1 MQRRRIRACICES
14 FSFCFVVRS
23 SNQHKCNRHGNTIN
37 TAAAHVL
44 AALDKLNQSAGCPHL
59 LALKHAL
66 RAPRPNC
73 RVRFVSMRSCDQMP
87 ACRCPLPLPGLP
99 GCALPRAASPPRACS
114 NGIRPATTDL
124 RSLATALSRRQ
135 AAVRHSPHDSLSQRV
150 HASTLW
156 QVHSS
161 SEFTSASVSFHIRA
175 ASSSSWP
182 CGLGVDTLHEAQY
195 LPVMPF
201 ASGCTA
207 R

>member
-1 MQRRRIRACICES
+1 MSDRAIGARRRARPGHRVGPATHGYLCRQRPE
-14 FSFCFVVRS
+14 RS
-23 SNQHKCNRHGNTIN
+23 G
-37 TAAAHVL
+37 
-44 AALDKLNQSAGCPHL
+44 
-59 LALKHAL
+59 
-66 RAPRPNC
+66 
-73 RVRFVSMRSCDQMP
+73 DQMP
-87 ACRCPLPLPGLP
+87 ACRCPLSLP
-99 GCALPRAASPPRACS
+99 GCALPRAAPPPARAAMDFVR
-114 NGIRPATTDL
+114 GDPTDL

>member
-1 MQRRRIRACICES
+1 VQRRRIRACICES

-66 RAPRPNC
+66 RAPRP
-73 RVRFVSMRSCDQMP
+73 
-87 ACRCPLPLPGLP
+87 GLP
-99 GCALPRAASPPRACS
+99 RPFRFNAIKCRHVGVPSPSPAYPAVPCPERHPPPRACS